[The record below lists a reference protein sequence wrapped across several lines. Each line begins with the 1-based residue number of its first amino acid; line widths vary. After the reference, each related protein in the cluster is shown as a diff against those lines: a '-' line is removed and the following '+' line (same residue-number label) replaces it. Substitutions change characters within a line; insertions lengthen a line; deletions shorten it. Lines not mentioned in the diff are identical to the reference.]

1 MAIATHERKSDRL
14 VARVTPEDKAL
25 FERAAVLEGC
35 SVGAFVILKV
45 RAAAEK
51 VVLGRETIRLSQRE
65 SRRFI
70 KALLAPPPPPTKRFK
85 AALKTYR
92 DTVIEHCVGLRRPSW
107 AQRAVRRSR
116 A

>member
-1 MAIATHERKSDRL
+1 MPVATRERKSDRL

-35 SVGAFVILKV
+35 SVGAFVVLKV

-51 VVLGRETIRLSQRE
+51 IVQGRETIRLNHEE

-70 KALLAPPPPPTKRFK
+70 KALLSPPHPPTKRFK

-92 DTVIEHCVGLRRPSW
+92 DTVIER
-107 AQRAVRRSR
+107 
-116 A
+116 

>member
-1 MAIATHERKSDRL
+1 MPVAFQKRKSNRL

-35 SVGAFVILKV
+35 SVGAFVIQKV

-51 VVLGRETIRLSQRE
+51 VVQGRETIRLNQEE

-70 KALLAPPPPPTKRFK
+70 KALLAPPRPPTKRFK
-85 AALKTYR
+85 EALKTYR
-92 DTVIEHCVGLRRPSW
+92 NSVTEL
-107 AQRAVRRSR
+107 
-116 A
+116 

>member
-1 MAIATHERKSDRL
+1 MQVASRERKSDRL

-35 SVGAFVILKV
+35 SVGAFVVLKV

-51 VVLGRETIRLSQRE
+51 VVQVHETIRLNQQE

-70 KALLAPPPPPTKRFK
+70 KALLAPPRPATKRFK
-85 AALKTYR
+85 EALKMYR
-92 DTVIEHCVGLRRPSW
+92 DTVTER
-107 AQRAVRRSR
+107 
-116 A
+116 

>member
-1 MAIATHERKSDRL
+1 MPVALRERKSNRL

-35 SVGAFVILKV
+35 SVGAFVVLKV

-51 VVLGRETIRLSQRE
+51 IVQGRETIRLNQEE

-70 KALLAPPPPPTKRFK
+70 KALLAPPHPPTKRFK

-92 DTVIEHCVGLRRPSW
+92 KSVIER
-107 AQRAVRRSR
+107 
-116 A
+116 